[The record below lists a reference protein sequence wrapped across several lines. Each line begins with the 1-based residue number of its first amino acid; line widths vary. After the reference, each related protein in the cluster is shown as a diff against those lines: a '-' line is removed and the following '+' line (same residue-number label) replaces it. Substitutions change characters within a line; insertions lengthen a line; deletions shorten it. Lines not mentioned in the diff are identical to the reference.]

1 MCFLSDYPTG
11 SSIHKTE
18 HLPFIWWSTNPSPNS
33 WLKLYLVAE
42 NVMQLQHTKTPS
54 PSEKTVSVLVNRFGL
69 CVVNRGLF
77 VYLMQL
83 FNRASFL
90 RLLFRASVLSPL
102 PVLTGPHPQRCQSHT
117 PQGNPTGV
125 LKAKNWAL
133 DYIQSLR
140 PEINKF
146 IILCTIF
153 HLSVQ
158 SSRSVVSDPLRP
170 MDCSTP
176 GLPVHHQ
183 IPELTQ
189 THVHQVSD
197 AIQPSHPLS
206 SPSPIF
212 NLSQHQGL
220 FQWISS

>member
-1 MCFLSDYPTG
+1 MCFLSDYSTG
-11 SSIHKTE
+11 RSIHKTE

-54 PSEKTVSVLVNRFGL
+54 PSEKTFSVLVNRFGL

-83 FNRASFL
+83 FDRAGSL

-102 PVLTGPHPQRCQSHT
+102 PVLTGPHPQQCQSHT

-140 PEINKF
+140 PEINQF

-158 SSRSVVSDPLRP
+158 FSFSSVAQLYLTLCDPHGLQHTRP
-170 MDCSTP
+170 PCPSPNPRACSN
-176 GLPVHHQ
+176 
-183 IPELTQ
+183 
-189 THVHQVSD
+189 SW
-197 AIQPSHPLS
+197 LS
-206 SPSPIF
+206 S
-212 NLSQHQGL
+212 
-220 FQWISS
+220 QWCHPTISSSVIPFSRLQSFPASASF